1 MDALTPTIETV
12 LTHLV
17 ESYREGGANGITGKR
32 IPSRES
38 IVTILRTLQS
48 LIFPG
53 FYEDETIDRH
63 AVHSITGQRLFF
75 VSRRLTEEIEK
86 GICLNCGKGMASGI
100 GEDEDCHEH
109 NRCREQAEGI
119 TERLLKELPRIRQT
133 LLKDV
138 DAFYEGDPA
147 AKSRSEV
154 ILAYPGLAAMTA
166 YRIAHILYK
175 EDVPLIPRMMMEH
188 IHHETGIDIHPG
200 AAIGER
206 FCIDH
211 GTGIV
216 IGETAVIGND
226 VKLYHGVTLGAFAVT
241 KEAANEK
248 RHPTI
253 CDEVTIYAG
262 ATILG
267 GKTVIGKGSVIGAN
281 VWLTRS
287 VPPLTTKIK

>member
-1 MDALTPTIETV
+1 MAPKIETV
-12 LTHLV
+12 LAELV
-17 ESYREGGANGITGKR
+17 ASYKQGGANGLNGR
-32 IPSRES
+32 PIPSRES

-53 FYEDETIDRH
+53 FYENEVIDRH
-63 AVHSITGQRLFF
+63 AIESITGQRLFF
-75 VSRRLTEEIEK
+75 VYRRLTEEIEK
-86 GICLNCGKGMASGI
+86 GLCHDCNCHCGTG
-100 GEDEDCHEH
+100 GENSSAAAQHEQ
-109 NRCREQAEGI
+109 CREKAKGI
-119 TERLLKELPRIRQT
+119 AERLLAKLPKIREL

-138 DAFYEGDPA
+138 DAIFDGDPA
-147 AKSRSEV
+147 AKSNSEI
-154 ILAYPGLAAMTA
+154 ILAYPGLAAITA
-166 YRIAHILYK
+166 YRIANVLHT
-175 EDVPLIPRMMMEH
+175 EGVPLIPRMMMEH
-188 IHHETGIDIHPG
+188 IHHETGIEIHPG
-200 AAIGER
+200 ASIGER

-216 IGETAVIGND
+216 IGETSTIGDN

-241 KEAANEK
+241 KAAANTK

-267 GKTVIGKGSVIGAN
+267 GETVVGKGSVIGAN

-287 VPPLTTKIK
+287 VEPGSKVK